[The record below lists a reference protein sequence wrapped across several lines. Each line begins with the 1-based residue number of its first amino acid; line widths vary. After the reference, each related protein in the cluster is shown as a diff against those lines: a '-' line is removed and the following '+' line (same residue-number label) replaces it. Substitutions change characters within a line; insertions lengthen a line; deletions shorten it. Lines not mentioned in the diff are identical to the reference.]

1 MSIDWNVI
9 DAVEY
14 QLQDGLADRV
24 VIALGVEPDDVPAG
38 VWDALFDEAYSILAT
53 KGTRY
58 SLTVNELVH
67 ALTC

>member
-1 MSIDWNVI
+1 MSTDWNVI

-24 VIALGVEPDDVPAG
+24 VVALGIEPDDVPAG
-38 VWDALFDEAYSILAT
+38 MWDALIAEASSILAT
-53 KGTRY
+53 KGTQYR
-58 SLTVNELVH
+58 LTVRELVH